1 MMQRFLCV
9 DDLKKTVVVF
19 DLDDTLFSEVDYQLS
34 GYKVIKSKVQ
44 DIYGE
49 DISFILEG
57 QSKSADVLG
66 DVCKELVLPDSV
78 KESLLWLYRL
88 HFPDI
93 KLDASTKLVLD
104 WLEENTMAIAILTDG
119 RSITQRLKLMALGLE
134 RFDAYVSEEW
144 QESKPGLKRFNAIA
158 EKYSGASRF
167 LYVGDNVKK
176 DFIAPNALNWLTV
189 GVRDQGR
196 NIHSQSINVD
206 SPTCLPK
213 VWINN
218 LSELN
223 QILC

>member
-1 MMQRFLCV
+1 MMLRFSFV
-9 DDLKKTVVVF
+9 DDLNKTVIVF

-34 GYKVIKSKVQ
+34 GYKAIQSKIQ

-49 DISFILEG
+49 DVSFILQG
-57 QSKSADVLG
+57 QNKRADVLG
-66 DVCKELVLPDSV
+66 DVCKELALPDSV

-93 KLDASTKLVLD
+93 KLDSDIKLLLD

-134 RFDAYVSEEW
+134 RFEAYVSEEW
-144 QESKPGLKRFNAIA
+144 QESKPSLKRFNAIKD
-158 EKYSGASRF
+158 KYPKAKRF
-167 LYVGDNVKK
+167 LYVGDNLKK